1 MGQLT
6 ELRTEE
12 DAIGM
17 KHEVRSNDETFLK
30 NQIFNSAKSEVK
42 SKGGVEN
49 LSKSSS
55 SSNYVVTK

>member
-30 NQIFNSAKSEVK
+30 NQIFNSAKSKVKRK

-49 LSKSSS
+49 LSSS

>member
-30 NQIFNSAKSEVK
+30 NQIFNSSAKSEVK

-49 LSKSSS
+49 LS